1 MRNVDILLWEDNPTT
16 RSLVRVLN
24 KYPDL
29 TLFSQKRVIQGFY
42 PDIVVITA
50 EDPYMGLNQRLEALS
65 RFPCSTLVYIRDFY
79 DSVAVSALFLGGFTN
94 LLTTDLKGDALH
106 QIFITIGETAFCTIT
121 TNYKSM
127 FLKKQ
132 FSRENNDILTCRE
145 LAVLGGLVRAHQPN
159 KLAKLLNTT
168 EADIGYTISD
178 ICSKLHIRRKNLASV
193 SMLMK
198 YGSIG
203 SIVKLKTYK
212 IKVVRKKPSYYVI
225 PKLFTDEANI

>member
-29 TLFSQKRVIQGFY
+29 TLFGQNQVIDGFY

-50 EDPYMGLNQRLEALS
+50 DDPYSGLNQRLDALI
-65 RFPCSTLVYIRDFY
+65 RFPGCTMVYLRSFY
-79 DSVAVSALFLGGFTN
+79 DSVAMSALFLGGFTN
-94 LLTTDLKGDALH
+94 LLTTDLSGRELH
-106 QIFITIGETAFCTIT
+106 KILCTIGETATSTIT

-127 FLKKQ
+127 FLNKQ
-132 FSRENNDILTCRE
+132 FSREKKNGLTNRE
-145 LAVLGGLVRAHQPN
+145 LAVLGGLVRAYQPA
-159 KLAKLLNTT
+159 KLANLLNTT
-168 EADIGYTISD
+168 EADIGYTISA
-178 ICSKLHIRRKNLASV
+178 ICSKLQIRRKNLASV
-193 SMLMK
+193 DMLKK

-203 SIVKLKTYK
+203 DIVRVRRYK

-225 PKLFTDEANI
+225 PKLFVGEANI